1 VPVAREI
8 RLGSINGRHGVK
20 GWVKVYSYTDPLEN
34 IFEYSPLILRKDGL
48 EKHITILNG
57 KISGKRLIAQI
68 EGVETWEHAEKLIG
82 YDVYAER
89 ESMPKL
95 EQGQFYWFQLEGLL
109 VENQDA
115 VILGK
120 IDHMLETGAND
131 VMALKPIDIS
141 VDNEERLIPYSTS
154 VIVKEVD
161 LIKGKIVVDWEVD
174 Y

>member
-1 VPVAREI
+1 MPNASEI

-20 GWVKVYSYTDPLEN
+20 GWVKVYSYTDPLES

-57 KISGKRLIAQI
+57 QISGKRLIAQI

-82 YDVYAER
+82 YDVYVER
-89 ESMPKL
+89 EAMPKL
-95 EQGQFYWFQLEGLL
+95 EHGEFYWFQLEGLM
-109 VENQDA
+109 VENEGG

-141 VDNEERLIPYSTS
+141 VDNEERLIPYSTN

>member
-1 VPVAREI
+1 MPNASEI
-8 RLGSINGRHGVK
+8 RLGSISGRHGVK
-20 GWVKVYSYTDPLEN
+20 GWVKVYSYTDPLES

-57 KISGKRLIAQI
+57 QISGKRLIAQI

-82 YDVYAER
+82 YDVYVER
-89 ESMPKL
+89 EAMPKL
-95 EQGQFYWFQLEGLL
+95 EHGEFYWFQLEGLM
-109 VENQDA
+109 VENEGG

-141 VDNEERLIPYSTS
+141 VDNEERLIPYSTN